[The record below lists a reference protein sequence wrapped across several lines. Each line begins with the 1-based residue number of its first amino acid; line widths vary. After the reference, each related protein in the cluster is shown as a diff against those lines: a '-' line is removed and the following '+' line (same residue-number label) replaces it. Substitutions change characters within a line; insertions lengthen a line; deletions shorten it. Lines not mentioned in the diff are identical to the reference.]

1 MDKLKAIFAG
11 NLIQLRT
18 QAGMT
23 QVELGEKLHYTDKA
37 VSKWERAES
46 MPDVVVLKAL
56 GDIFGVT
63 IDELLT
69 EQNQWQPKPTPG
81 METETYSRL
90 FIVLSSIA
98 AIWTM
103 CVIEFVVVWIAVD
116 TIQWIVFVIAVPLS
130 LTALLIFNSIWNKG
144 RNNMYIVM
152 TLVLSLVVL
161 IYLMLLQYNFWQMF
175 LVLLPVE
182 AVVFLVFHIRTS
194 KPRKKDSTD
203 SRVRG

>member
-1 MDKLKAIFAG
+1 M
-11 NLIQLRT
+11 T
-18 QAGMT
+18 QA
-23 QVELGEKLHYTDKA
+23 ELGEKLHYTDKA

-182 AVVFLVFHIRTS
+182 AVVFLMFHIRTS

-203 SRVRG
+203 SRVRGGRDVCHRLRHLRPS